1 VPVPSRVRERVRAF
15 LEPGEEIRYLF
26 PAMALMGPHLG
37 HFLVVVTDVSVTL
50 VSTGGFSRTRP
61 KSVWSRY
68 PRDVRLGPVDTSA
81 GPRFFLGGTYF
92 EIDDEYVAV
101 INAADAEAASADPL
115 PPDPLPGQ

>member
-1 VPVPSRVRERVRAF
+1 MPSRVRERVRPF
-15 LEPGEEIRYLF
+15 LRPGERIDYIF
-26 PAMALMGPHLG
+26 PAMGLIGPHLG

-68 PRDVRLGPVDTSA
+68 PRNVRLGPVDTSA
-81 GPRFFLGGTYF
+81 GPRFFLGGTFF

-101 INAADAEAASADPL
+101 VNAADAEVGSSDPL
-115 PPDPLPGQ
+115 PPDPLPDQ